1 MRAKKPSN
9 LLLGVASG
17 ISPFGMAIAI
27 PTLESFAQ
35 LYQAPYSTVQFIIS
49 AYLLGLAS
57 SMPLVGFLSDKIGRR
72 PVLLSGLVLFVI
84 ASIFCSTTDSL
95 NSLIFWRVIQGI
107 GASVGSVMAR
117 AMIRDV
123 SNASETARSLSRVTA
138 IMGISPMI
146 APVIGGIGYQIFGNP
161 NGIFII
167 TAAIGILVLT
177 AILLLL
183 PETRNAALVESTSK
197 EPWSD
202 KYRYLLGSKV
212 FVGSSLIYAFTT
224 GAFFAILAVASTV
237 FYNDLGIDSAGFGFI
252 WSGLTILYT
261 VSAFMAGTLSSKY
274 GLLKVLLFGVL
285 LNVIAGLLFYSLV
298 KVFDVTLISV
308 IVPLV
313 IMFFAHGYIVPM
325 SLAQAVSARPE
336 IAGSS
341 SGLSSAIGLVIGG
354 MFSILSGLVFDGRLL
369 PIALIVS
376 ASTILCGL
384 SYFLVLSGKRKNT
397 A

>member
-27 PTLESFAQ
+27 PTIESFAQ

-72 PVLLSGLVLFVI
+72 PVLISGLILFVI

-107 GASVGSVMAR
+107 GASVCSVMAR

-183 PETRNAALVESTSK
+183 PETRNAAVVESANK

-224 GAFFAILAVASTV
+224 GAFFAILTVASTV
-237 FYNDLGIDSAGFGFI
+237 FYNDLGIDSTGFGFI
-252 WSGLTILYT
+252 WSCLTILYT
-261 VSAFMAGTLSSKY
+261 VSAFMAGTSSSKY
-274 GLLKVLLFGVL
+274 GLMKVLLFGVL

-313 IMFFAHGYIVPM
+313 VMFFAHGYIVPM

-341 SGLSSAIGLVIGG
+341 SGLSSALGLVIGG
-354 MFSILSGLVFDGRLL
+354 MFSVLSGLVFDGRLL

-384 SYFLVLSGKRKNT
+384 SYCLVLSGKRKNT

>member
-1 MRAKKPSN
+1 MQAKKPSN
-9 LLLGVASG
+9 FLLGVASG
-17 ISPFGMAIAI
+17 ISPFGMAIVI

-107 GASVGSVMAR
+107 GASVGSVMSR

-177 AILLLL
+177 AILLML
-183 PETRNAALVESTSK
+183 PETRNAALLESTSK

-261 VSAFMAGTLSSKY
+261 VSAFTAGTLSSKY
-274 GLLKVLLFGVL
+274 GLMKVLLVGVL

-325 SLAQAVSARPE
+325 SLAQAVSGRPE

-354 MFSILSGLVFDGRLL
+354 MFSVLSGLVFDGRLL

>member
-72 PVLLSGLVLFVI
+72 PVLISGLILFVI

-123 SNASETARSLSRVTA
+123 SNASETAKSLSRVTA

-183 PETRNAALVESTSK
+183 PETRDAALVESTSK

-252 WSGLTILYT
+252 WGGLTILYT

-274 GLLKVLLFGVL
+274 GLMKVLLFGVL

-341 SGLSSAIGLVIGG
+341 SGLSSALGLVIGG
-354 MFSILSGLVFDGRLL
+354 MFSVLSGLVFDGRLL

-376 ASTILCGL
+376 TSTILCGL
-384 SYFLVLSGKRKNT
+384 SYFLVLSGNRKNT

>member
-27 PTLESFAQ
+27 PTIESFAQ

-72 PVLLSGLVLFVI
+72 PVLISGLILFVI

-107 GASVGSVMAR
+107 GASVCSVMAR

-183 PETRNAALVESTSK
+183 PETRNAALVESASK

-224 GAFFAILAVASTV
+224 GAFFAILTVASTV

-252 WSGLTILYT
+252 WSCLTILYT

-274 GLLKVLLFGVL
+274 GLMKVLLVGVL

-341 SGLSSAIGLVIGG
+341 SGLSSALGLVIGG
-354 MFSILSGLVFDGRLL
+354 MFSVLSGLVFDGRLL

>member
-72 PVLLSGLVLFVI
+72 PVLISGLILFVI

-167 TAAIGILVLT
+167 TAAIGILVLA

-274 GLLKVLLFGVL
+274 GLMKVLLFGVL

-341 SGLSSAIGLVIGG
+341 SGLSSALGLVIGG
-354 MFSILSGLVFDGRLL
+354 MFSVLSGLVFDGRLL

-384 SYFLVLSGKRKNT
+384 SYFMVLSGKRKNT

>member
-27 PTLESFAQ
+27 PTIESFAQ

-49 AYLLGLAS
+49 AYLLGLAI

-72 PVLLSGLVLFVI
+72 PVLISGLILFVI

-107 GASVGSVMAR
+107 GASVCSVMAR

-183 PETRNAALVESTSK
+183 PETRNAALVESASK

-202 KYRYLLGSKV
+202 KYKYLLGSKV

-224 GAFFAILAVASTV
+224 GAFFAILTVASTV

-252 WSGLTILYT
+252 WSCLTILYT
-261 VSAFMAGTLSSKY
+261 VSAFMAGTSSSKY
-274 GLLKVLLFGVL
+274 GLMKVLLVGVL

-341 SGLSSAIGLVIGG
+341 SGLSSALGLVIGG
-354 MFSILSGLVFDGRLL
+354 MFSVLSGLVFDGRLL

-384 SYFLVLSGKRKNT
+384 SYCLVLSGKRKNT

>member
-72 PVLLSGLVLFVI
+72 PVLISGLILFVI

-183 PETRNAALVESTSK
+183 PETRNAALLESTSK

-274 GLLKVLLFGVL
+274 GLMKVLLFGVL

-341 SGLSSAIGLVIGG
+341 SGLSSALGLVIGG
-354 MFSILSGLVFDGRLL
+354 MFSVLSGLVFDGRLL

>member
-27 PTLESFAQ
+27 PTIESFAQ

-95 NSLIFWRVIQGI
+95 NSLIFWRVIQGM

-167 TAAIGILVLT
+167 TAAIGILVLV
-177 AILLLL
+177 AILLML
-183 PETRNAALVESTSK
+183 PETRNVALVASTNK

-202 KYRYLLGSKV
+202 KYRYLLGSKI

-252 WSGLTILYT
+252 WSCLTILYT
-261 VSAFMAGTLSSKY
+261 VSAFMAGSLSSKY
-274 GLLKVLLFGVL
+274 GLMRVLLAGVL
-285 LNVIAGLLFYSLV
+285 LNIIAGLLFYSLV
-298 KVFDVTLISV
+298 KIFDVTLISV

-313 IMFFAHGYIVPM
+313 VMFFAHGYIVPM

-341 SGLSSAIGLVIGG
+341 SGLSSALGLVIGG
-354 MFSILSGLVFDGRLL
+354 MFSVLSGFIFDGRLL

-384 SYFLVLSGKRKNT
+384 SYCLVLSGNSKNT

>member
-27 PTLESFAQ
+27 PTIESFAQ

-72 PVLLSGLVLFVI
+72 PVLISGLILFVI

-107 GASVGSVMAR
+107 GASVCSVMAR

-183 PETRNAALVESTSK
+183 PETRNAALVESASK

-224 GAFFAILAVASTV
+224 GAFFAILTVASTV

-252 WSGLTILYT
+252 WSCLTILYT

-274 GLLKVLLFGVL
+274 GLMKVLLVGVL

-313 IMFFAHGYIVPM
+313 VMFFAHGYIVPM

-341 SGLSSAIGLVIGG
+341 SGLSSALGLVIGG
-354 MFSILSGLVFDGRLL
+354 MFSVLSGLVFDGRLL

-384 SYFLVLSGKRKNT
+384 SYCLVLSGNSKNT

>member
-1 MRAKKPSN
+1 MQAKKPSN

-27 PTLESFAQ
+27 PTLESFSQ

-183 PETRNAALVESTSK
+183 PETRNAALLESTSK

-261 VSAFMAGTLSSKY
+261 VSAFTAGTLSSKY
-274 GLLKVLLFGVL
+274 GLMKVLLVGVL

-354 MFSILSGLVFDGRLL
+354 MFSVLSGLVFDGRLL

>member
-9 LLLGVASG
+9 FLLGVASG

-27 PTLESFAQ
+27 PTIESFAQ

-95 NSLIFWRVIQGI
+95 NSLIFWRVIQGM
-107 GASVGSVMAR
+107 GASVCSVMAR

-252 WSGLTILYT
+252 WSCLTILYT

-274 GLLKVLLFGVL
+274 GLMKVLLVGVL
-285 LNVIAGLLFYSLV
+285 LNIIAGLLFYSLV

-313 IMFFAHGYIVPM
+313 VMFFAHGYIVPM

-341 SGLSSAIGLVIGG
+341 SGLSSALGLVIGG
-354 MFSILSGLVFDGRLL
+354 MFSVLSGLVFDGRLL

-384 SYFLVLSGKRKNT
+384 SYCLVLSGKRKNT

>member
-27 PTLESFAQ
+27 PTIESFAQ

-57 SMPLVGFLSDKIGRR
+57 SMPLVGFLSYKIGRR
-72 PVLLSGLVLFVI
+72 PVLISGLILFVI

-95 NSLIFWRVIQGI
+95 NSLIFWRVIQGM
-107 GASVGSVMAR
+107 GASVCSVMAR

-183 PETRNAALVESTSK
+183 PETRNAALVESASK

-202 KYRYLLGSKV
+202 KYKYLLGSKV

-252 WSGLTILYT
+252 WSCLTILYT

-274 GLLKVLLFGVL
+274 GLMKVLLVGVL
-285 LNVIAGLLFYSLV
+285 LNIIAGLLFYSLV

-313 IMFFAHGYIVPM
+313 VMFFAHGYIVPM

-341 SGLSSAIGLVIGG
+341 SGLSSALGLVIGG
-354 MFSILSGLVFDGRLL
+354 MFSVLSGLVFDGRLL

-384 SYFLVLSGKRKNT
+384 SYCLVLSGKRKNT

>member
-72 PVLLSGLVLFVI
+72 PVLISGLILFVI

-183 PETRNAALVESTSK
+183 PETRDAALVESTSK

-252 WSGLTILYT
+252 WGGLTILYT

-274 GLLKVLLFGVL
+274 GLMKVLLFGVL

-341 SGLSSAIGLVIGG
+341 SGLSSALGLVIGG
-354 MFSILSGLVFDGRLL
+354 MFSVLSGLVFDGRLL

-384 SYFLVLSGKRKNT
+384 SYFMVLSGKRKNT

>member
-1 MRAKKPSN
+1 MQAKKPSN
-9 LLLGVASG
+9 FLLGVASG
-17 ISPFGMAIAI
+17 ISPFGMAIVI

-107 GASVGSVMAR
+107 GASVGSVMSR

-177 AILLLL
+177 AILLML
-183 PETRNAALVESTSK
+183 PETRNAALLESTSK

-274 GLLKVLLFGVL
+274 GLMKVLLVGVL

-341 SGLSSAIGLVIGG
+341 SGLSSALGLVIGG

>member
-72 PVLLSGLVLFVI
+72 PVLISGLILFVI

-183 PETRNAALVESTSK
+183 PETRNAALVESASK

-202 KYRYLLGSKV
+202 KYKYLLGSKV

-252 WSGLTILYT
+252 WSCLTILYT

-274 GLLKVLLFGVL
+274 GLMKVLLVGVL
-285 LNVIAGLLFYSLV
+285 LNIIAGLLFYSLV

-313 IMFFAHGYIVPM
+313 VMFFAHGYIVPM

-341 SGLSSAIGLVIGG
+341 SGLSSALGLVIGG
-354 MFSILSGLVFDGRLL
+354 MFSVLSGLVFDGRLL

-384 SYFLVLSGKRKNT
+384 SYFMVLSGKRKNT

>member
-1 MRAKKPSN
+1 MQAKKPSN
-9 LLLGVASG
+9 FLLGVASG
-17 ISPFGMAIAI
+17 ISPFGMAIVI

-107 GASVGSVMAR
+107 GASVGSVMSR

-177 AILLLL
+177 AILLML
-183 PETRNAALVESTSK
+183 PETRNAALLESTNK

-237 FYNDLGIDSAGFGFI
+237 FYNDLGIDSTGFGFI

-261 VSAFMAGTLSSKY
+261 VSAFTAGTLSSKY
-274 GLLKVLLFGVL
+274 GLMKVLLVGVL

-325 SLAQAVSARPE
+325 SLAQAVSGRPE

>member
-27 PTLESFAQ
+27 PTIESFAQ

-72 PVLLSGLVLFVI
+72 PVLISGLILFVI

-107 GASVGSVMAR
+107 GASVCSVMAR

-274 GLLKVLLFGVL
+274 GLMKVLLFGVL

-341 SGLSSAIGLVIGG
+341 SGLSSALGLVIGG
-354 MFSILSGLVFDGRLL
+354 MFSVLSGLVFDGRLL

-384 SYFLVLSGKRKNT
+384 SYFMVLSGKRKNT

>member
-107 GASVGSVMAR
+107 GASVGSVMSR

-183 PETRNAALVESTSK
+183 PETRNAALLESTSK

-274 GLLKVLLFGVL
+274 GLMKVLLFGVL

-341 SGLSSAIGLVIGG
+341 SGLSSALGLVIGG
-354 MFSILSGLVFDGRLL
+354 MFSVLSGLVFDGRLL

-384 SYFLVLSGKRKNT
+384 SYFMVLSGKRKNT

>member
-27 PTLESFAQ
+27 PTIESFAQ

-72 PVLLSGLVLFVI
+72 PVLISGLILFVI

-107 GASVGSVMAR
+107 GASVCSVMAR

-183 PETRNAALVESTSK
+183 PETRNAALVESASK

-224 GAFFAILAVASTV
+224 GAFFAILTVASTV

-252 WSGLTILYT
+252 WSCLTILYT

-274 GLLKVLLFGVL
+274 GLMKVLLVGVL

-341 SGLSSAIGLVIGG
+341 SGLSSALGLVIGG
-354 MFSILSGLVFDGRLL
+354 MFSVLSGLVFDGRLL

-384 SYFLVLSGKRKNT
+384 SYCLVLSGKRKNT

>member
-27 PTLESFAQ
+27 PTIESFAQ

-146 APVIGGIGYQIFGNP
+146 APVIGGIGYQIFDNP

-177 AILLLL
+177 AILLML
-183 PETRNAALVESTSK
+183 PETRNAAVVESANK

-224 GAFFAILAVASTV
+224 GAFFAILAVASTI

-252 WSGLTILYT
+252 WSCLTILYT

-274 GLLKVLLFGVL
+274 GLMKVLLVGVL
-285 LNVIAGLLFYSLV
+285 LNIIAGLLFYSLV

-313 IMFFAHGYIVPM
+313 VMFFAHGYIVPM

-341 SGLSSAIGLVIGG
+341 SGLSSALGLVIGG
-354 MFSILSGLVFDGRLL
+354 MFSVLSGLVFDGRLL

-384 SYFLVLSGKRKNT
+384 SYCLVLSGKRKNT

>member
-1 MRAKKPSN
+1 MQAKKPSN
-9 LLLGVASG
+9 FLLGVASG
-17 ISPFGMAIAI
+17 ISPFGMAIVI

-107 GASVGSVMAR
+107 GASVGSVMSR

-146 APVIGGIGYQIFGNP
+146 APVIGAIGYQIFGNP

-183 PETRNAALVESTSK
+183 PETRNAALLESTSK

-237 FYNDLGIDSAGFGFI
+237 FYNDLGIDSTGFGFI

-274 GLLKVLLFGVL
+274 GLMKVLLVGVL

-298 KVFDVTLISV
+298 KVLDVTLISV

-341 SGLSSAIGLVIGG
+341 SGLSSALGLVIGG

>member
-27 PTLESFAQ
+27 PTLESFSQ

-107 GASVGSVMAR
+107 GASVGSVMSR

-183 PETRNAALVESTSK
+183 PETRDAALVESTSK

-252 WSGLTILYT
+252 WGGLTILYT

-274 GLLKVLLFGVL
+274 GLMKVLLFGVL

-325 SLAQAVSARPE
+325 SLAQAVSGRPE

-354 MFSILSGLVFDGRLL
+354 MFSVLSGLVFDGRLL

>member
-72 PVLLSGLVLFVI
+72 PVLISGLILFVI

-183 PETRNAALVESTSK
+183 PETRNAALLESTSK

-274 GLLKVLLFGVL
+274 GLMKVLLFGVL

-341 SGLSSAIGLVIGG
+341 SGLSSALGLVIGG
-354 MFSILSGLVFDGRLL
+354 MFSVLSGLVFDGRLL

-384 SYFLVLSGKRKNT
+384 SYFMVLSGKRKNT

>member
-1 MRAKKPSN
+1 MQAKKPSN
-9 LLLGVASG
+9 FLLGVASG
-17 ISPFGMAIAI
+17 ISPFGMAIVI
-27 PTLESFAQ
+27 PTLENFAQ

-72 PVLLSGLVLFVI
+72 PVLISGLILFVI

-107 GASVGSVMAR
+107 GASVGSVMSR

-183 PETRNAALVESTSK
+183 PETRNAALLESTSK

-274 GLLKVLLFGVL
+274 GLMKVLLVGVL

-341 SGLSSAIGLVIGG
+341 SGLSSALGLVIGG

>member
-27 PTLESFAQ
+27 PTIESFAQ

-183 PETRNAALVESTSK
+183 PETRNAALVESASK

-224 GAFFAILAVASTV
+224 GAFFAILTVASTV

-252 WSGLTILYT
+252 WSCLTILYT
-261 VSAFMAGTLSSKY
+261 VSAFMAGTSSSKY
-274 GLLKVLLFGVL
+274 GLMKVLLVGVL
-285 LNVIAGLLFYSLV
+285 LNIIAGLLFYSLV

-313 IMFFAHGYIVPM
+313 VMFFAHGYIVPM

-341 SGLSSAIGLVIGG
+341 SGLSSALGLVIGG
-354 MFSILSGLVFDGRLL
+354 MFSVLSGLVFDGRLL

-384 SYFLVLSGKRKNT
+384 SYCLVLSGKRKNT

>member
-1 MRAKKPSN
+1 MQAKKPSN
-9 LLLGVASG
+9 FLLGVASG
-17 ISPFGMAIAI
+17 ISPFGMAIVI

-107 GASVGSVMAR
+107 GASVGSVMSR

-177 AILLLL
+177 AILLML
-183 PETRNAALVESTSK
+183 PETRNAALLESTSK

-261 VSAFMAGTLSSKY
+261 VSAFTAGTLSSKY
-274 GLLKVLLFGVL
+274 GLMKVLLVGVL

-298 KVFDVTLISV
+298 KVLDVTLISV

-384 SYFLVLSGKRKNT
+384 SYFMVLSGKRKNT

>member
-1 MRAKKPSN
+1 MQAKKPSN
-9 LLLGVASG
+9 FLLGVASG
-17 ISPFGMAIAI
+17 ISPFGMAIVI

-107 GASVGSVMAR
+107 GASVGSVMSR

-183 PETRNAALVESTSK
+183 PETRNAALLESTSK

-261 VSAFMAGTLSSKY
+261 VSAFTAGTLSSKY
-274 GLLKVLLFGVL
+274 GLMKVLLVGVL

-341 SGLSSAIGLVIGG
+341 SGLSSALGLVIGG
-354 MFSILSGLVFDGRLL
+354 MFSVLSGLVFDGRLL

-384 SYFLVLSGKRKNT
+384 SYFMVLSGKRKNT

>member
-27 PTLESFAQ
+27 PTIESFAQ
-35 LYQAPYSTVQFIIS
+35 LYQAPYSTVQFIIP

-107 GASVGSVMAR
+107 GASVGSVMSR

-183 PETRNAALVESTSK
+183 PETRDAALVESTSK

-261 VSAFMAGTLSSKY
+261 VSAFTAGTLSSKY
-274 GLLKVLLFGVL
+274 GLMKVLLVGVL

-325 SLAQAVSARPE
+325 SLAQAVSGRPE

-354 MFSILSGLVFDGRLL
+354 MFSVLSGLVFDGRLL

>member
-1 MRAKKPSN
+1 MQAKKPSN
-9 LLLGVASG
+9 FLLGVASG

-72 PVLLSGLVLFVI
+72 PVLLSGLVLFI
-84 ASIFCSTTDSL
+84 AASIVCSTTDSL
-95 NSLIFWRVIQGI
+95 NSLIFWRIIQGV
-107 GASVGSVMAR
+107 GASVGSVMSR
-117 AMIRDV
+117 AMIRDT

-146 APVIGGIGYQIFGNP
+146 APVIGGIGYQIFGSP

-167 TAAIGILVLT
+167 TAAIGVVVLI
-177 AILLLL
+177 AILLKL
-183 PETRNAALVESTSK
+183 PETRKVELTESTNR
-197 EPWSD
+197 EPWSE

-237 FYNDLGIDSAGFGFI
+237 FYNDLGIDSAGFGFV
-252 WSGLTILYT
+252 WSCLTILYT
-261 VSAFMAGTLSSKY
+261 ISAFMGGNLSSKY
-274 GLLKVLLFGVL
+274 GLMKVLLAGVV
-285 LNVIAGLLFYSLV
+285 LNVMAGIVFYFLV
-298 KVFDVTLISV
+298 KALDVTLISV
-308 IVPLV
+308 IVPL
-313 IMFFAHGYIVPM
+313 IILFFAHGFIVPM
-325 SLAQAVSARPE
+325 ALAKAVSARPE

-341 SGLSSAIGLVIGG
+341 SGLSSALGLVIGG
-354 MFSILSGLVFDGRLL
+354 MFSVLSGLVFDGRLL
-369 PIALIVS
+369 PIALIV
-376 ASTILCGL
+376 AVSTMLCGM
-384 SYFLVLSGKRKNT
+384 SYLLVFSGNRKSIV
-397 A
+397 

>member
-27 PTLESFAQ
+27 PTIESFAQ

-72 PVLLSGLVLFVI
+72 PVLISGLILFVI

-183 PETRNAALVESTSK
+183 PETRNAALIESTSK

-224 GAFFAILAVASTV
+224 GAFFAILTVASTV

-252 WSGLTILYT
+252 WSCLTILYT

-274 GLLKVLLFGVL
+274 GLMKVLLFGVL

-341 SGLSSAIGLVIGG
+341 SGLSSALGLVIGG
-354 MFSILSGLVFDGRLL
+354 MFSVLSGLVFDGRLL

-384 SYFLVLSGKRKNT
+384 SYFMVLSGKRKNT

>member
-27 PTLESFAQ
+27 PTIESFAQ

-49 AYLLGLAS
+49 AYLLGLAV

-72 PVLLSGLVLFVI
+72 PVLISGLILFVI

-95 NSLIFWRVIQGI
+95 NSLIFWRVIQGM
-107 GASVGSVMAR
+107 GASVCSVMAR

-183 PETRNAALVESTSK
+183 PETRNAALIESTSK

-274 GLLKVLLFGVL
+274 GLMKVLLFGVL

-341 SGLSSAIGLVIGG
+341 SGLSSALGLVIGG
-354 MFSILSGLVFDGRLL
+354 MFSVLSGLVFDGRLL

-384 SYFLVLSGKRKNT
+384 SYFMVLSGKRKNT

>member
-1 MRAKKPSN
+1 MQAKKPSN

-27 PTLESFAQ
+27 PTLESFSQ

-107 GASVGSVMAR
+107 GASVGSVMSR

-177 AILLLL
+177 AILLML
-183 PETRNAALVESTSK
+183 PETRNAALLESTSK

-261 VSAFMAGTLSSKY
+261 VSAFTAGTLSSKY
-274 GLLKVLLFGVL
+274 GLMKVLLFGVL

-354 MFSILSGLVFDGRLL
+354 MFSVLSGLVFDGRLL

>member
-1 MRAKKPSN
+1 MQAKKPSN

-107 GASVGSVMAR
+107 GASVGSVMSR

-183 PETRNAALVESTSK
+183 PETRNAALLESTSK

-261 VSAFMAGTLSSKY
+261 VSAFTAGTLSSKY
-274 GLLKVLLFGVL
+274 GLMKVLLVGVL

-341 SGLSSAIGLVIGG
+341 SGLSSALGLVIGG
-354 MFSILSGLVFDGRLL
+354 MFSVLSGLVFDGRLL

-384 SYFLVLSGKRKNT
+384 SYFMVLSGKRKNT

>member
-72 PVLLSGLVLFVI
+72 PVLISGLILFVI

-146 APVIGGIGYQIFGNP
+146 APVIGAIGYQIFGNP

-274 GLLKVLLFGVL
+274 GLMKVLLFGVL

-341 SGLSSAIGLVIGG
+341 SGLSSALGLVIGG
-354 MFSILSGLVFDGRLL
+354 MFSVLSGLVFDGRLL

-384 SYFLVLSGKRKNT
+384 SYFMVLSGKRKYT

>member
-1 MRAKKPSN
+1 MQAKKPSN

-27 PTLESFAQ
+27 PTLESFSQ

-107 GASVGSVMAR
+107 GASVGSVMSR

-177 AILLLL
+177 AILLML
-183 PETRNAALVESTSK
+183 PETRNAALLESTSK

-261 VSAFMAGTLSSKY
+261 VSAFTAGTLSSKY
-274 GLLKVLLFGVL
+274 GLMKVLLVGVL

-325 SLAQAVSARPE
+325 SLAQAVSGRPE

-341 SGLSSAIGLVIGG
+341 SGLSSALGLVIGG